1 MKRRAFLIVM
11 DSVGCGAAP
20 DAADFGDLGSNT
32 LGHIA
37 QICANGGADQGRQ
50 GALHLPNL
58 ARLGLWNAARLASD
72 MALPEADPSPAG
84 RWGAGIERSRGKDTP
99 SGHWELAGVPVP
111 WDWTYFPKTTPCFP
125 KALTDT
131 VQALAQTDGV
141 LGNCHASGLKIIADL
156 GAEHLT
162 TGFPICYTSADSVFQ
177 IAAHEHSF
185 GLERLLQLCRDI
197 APKLHAMKVG
207 RVIARPFVGK
217 NGSFTRSP
225 NRRDFAISPPAP
237 TLLDWALTNGHTTH
251 AIGKIS
257 DIFSGQG
264 IAQSYHGKNDRD
276 LAAHLLNLAD
286 RAEDGAFVFANFV
299 EFDSIYGH
307 PRDVAG
313 YARALEWFDQ
323 IVGHFLAKLRCG
335 DLAIFTADHGN
346 DPSFKGTDHTREHVP
361 VLVAGAGAG
370 EIGLCAFQDVA
381 SSIAG
386 HLKLD
391 MQGAGQ
397 SFLK

>member
-1 MKRRAFLIVM
+1 M

-162 TGFPICYTSADSVFQ
+162 PASQFATLRPILFFKLPHMNKALGLSAFC
-177 IAAHEHSF
+177 SF
-185 GLERLLQLCRDI
+185 
-197 APKLHAMKVG
+197 A
-207 RVIARPFVGK
+207 
-217 NGSFTRSP
+217 
-225 NRRDFAISPPAP
+225 AISRQNCTP
-237 TLLDWALTNGHTTH
+237 
-251 AIGKIS
+251 
-257 DIFSGQG
+257 
-264 IAQSYHGKNDRD
+264 
-276 LAAHLLNLAD
+276 
-286 RAEDGAFVFANFV
+286 
-299 EFDSIYGH
+299 
-307 PRDVAG
+307 
-313 YARALEWFDQ
+313 
-323 IVGHFLAKLRCG
+323 
-335 DLAIFTADHGN
+335 
-346 DPSFKGTDHTREHVP
+346 
-361 VLVAGAGAG
+361 
-370 EIGLCAFQDVA
+370 
-381 SSIAG
+381 
-386 HLKLD
+386 
-391 MQGAGQ
+391 
-397 SFLK
+397 